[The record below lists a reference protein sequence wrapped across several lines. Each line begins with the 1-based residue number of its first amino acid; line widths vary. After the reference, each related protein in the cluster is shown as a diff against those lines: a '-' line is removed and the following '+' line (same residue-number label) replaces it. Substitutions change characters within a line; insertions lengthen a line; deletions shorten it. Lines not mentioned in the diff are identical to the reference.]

1 MPGRQSR
8 TTTTASA
15 NAGSNAQVGVILL
28 TVFLAYMGQM
38 VLNPI
43 IAPLSRGM
51 GLKEWHIGAAVS
63 LAAVTLALLSQFW
76 GRRSQRS
83 GVRPVLV
90 ASMTVGAIALA
101 SFAALAW
108 LGVRGI
114 WTGAGL
120 VLAVLVCRGILYG
133 GGIAA
138 IMPTAQTYFVSSA
151 SGEDERVK
159 LLGAAGAAQGLAV
172 IVGTILGG
180 VLAAIGGLL
189 LPVTVMPLLMIAGI
203 VVVIVFLRPQS
214 STALIE
220 RPARISYVDPR
231 VLPFLVTGF
240 VMFLSFSALQ
250 TLLGFVVQDRFGLD
264 DAGTAG
270 VSAAVMALMSVL
282 MVLTQGVAVP
292 KLGWESKRLL
302 RRGLVVMV
310 IAVACLLPTSS
321 YLLLGAGCA
330 LSGIGLGMAIPGYNT
345 GPTLE
350 MSKEAQ
356 GSVAGLINANNGAT
370 YAIAPILS
378 TILYGWNT
386 ALPFIGILVL
396 ITAAAAFALLH
407 PRLRP
412 TRHAAE

>member
-1 MPGRQSR
+1 MPGRQAR

-214 STALIE
+214 
-220 RPARISYVDPR
+220 
-231 VLPFLVTGF
+231 
-240 VMFLSFSALQ
+240 
-250 TLLGFVVQDRFGLD
+250 
-264 DAGTAG
+264 
-270 VSAAVMALMSVL
+270 
-282 MVLTQGVAVP
+282 
-292 KLGWESKRLL
+292 
-302 RRGLVVMV
+302 
-310 IAVACLLPTSS
+310 
-321 YLLLGAGCA
+321 
-330 LSGIGLGMAIPGYNT
+330 
-345 GPTLE
+345 
-350 MSKEAQ
+350 
-356 GSVAGLINANNGAT
+356 
-370 YAIAPILS
+370 
-378 TILYGWNT
+378 
-386 ALPFIGILVL
+386 
-396 ITAAAAFALLH
+396 
-407 PRLRP
+407 
-412 TRHAAE
+412 